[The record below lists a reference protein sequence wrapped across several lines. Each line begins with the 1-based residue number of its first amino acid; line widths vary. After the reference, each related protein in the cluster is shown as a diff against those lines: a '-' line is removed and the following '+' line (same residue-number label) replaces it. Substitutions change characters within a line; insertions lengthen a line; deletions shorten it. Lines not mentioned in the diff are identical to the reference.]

1 MVPNEID
8 KTLLTY
14 LSQMSKK
21 WIEIGIN
28 ILAWI
33 FSSWVIIF
41 SFSITEHLV
50 EINDGIVSGNTEHSD
65 DLIIFFAIGQP
76 LFALYFYIQLYFT
89 QQLTDKSKVLG
100 LIIKLLIVAA
110 SFLGLY
116 ITMVKIFFIGYI
128 HILWFP
134 SLWYGIFIFYTVV
147 AIAYGLIKAWG
158 KMEQDKR
165 SLEIANKQAELNLL
179 RSQLH
184 PHFLFNTMNN
194 LLAMVD
200 QKNNPKLA
208 KSIDKLSGL
217 LRYVVYENKNN
228 LVPVSK
234 EIEFLQNFSEL
245 HLLRFADNEIDYNL
259 TCKGSFDQ
267 QFIEVGILLS
277 FVENAFKHGVQ
288 PEFKSFVNIEFDL
301 TEEHTIKFNIK
312 NAIPSKLTTNQPGGY
327 GLKATRDRLELAY
340 PNNHSLNII
349 ESKDLYTVELTI
361 NTNESNHS

>member
-1 MVPNEID
+1 
-8 KTLLTY
+8 
-14 LSQMSKK
+14 MSKK
-21 WIEIGIN
+21 WIEIGFN
-28 ILAWI
+28 LLFWI
-33 FSSWVIIF
+33 FSSWLIIF

-50 EINDGIVSGNTEHSD
+50 EINEGIVTGNTEHGD
-65 DLIIFFAIGQP
+65 DLIVFFSIGQP
-76 LFALYFYIQLYFT
+76 LFALYFYIQFFFM
-89 QQLTDKSKVLG
+89 QRLTDKSKILN
-100 LIIKLLIVAA
+100 LIVKLSIVAA
-110 SFLGLY
+110 LFLGLY
-116 ITMVKIFFIGYI
+116 IIVVKIFFTGYI
-128 HILWFP
+128 HIVWFP

-165 SLEIANKQAELNLL
+165 SLEVANKQAELNLL

-245 HLLRFADNEIDYNL
+245 HLLRFADNEIDFNL
-259 TCKGSFDQ
+259 TTKGSFNQ
-267 QFIEVGILLS
+267 QFIEVGIFLS

-301 TEEHTIKFNIK
+301 SEEHTIKFNIK
-312 NAIPSKLTTNQPGGY
+312 NAIPPKLTSNQLGGY
-327 GLKATRDRLELAY
+327 GLKATKDRLELAY

-349 ESKDLYTVELTI
+349 QSNNLYAVELTI
-361 NTNESNHS
+361 NTK